1 LAWFGKFWQSCV
13 WLSWYLYEIHPKDI
27 IQCHPNTK
35 TPKFLRPRCA
45 KYFKANNFK
54 RKSDIPQPLMQD
66 SVASPRL
73 SAGYGRF
80 PAQRQVWQLCYRTFN
95 MFQYLSTSSTPPS
108 TSKVVLSFCY
118 AAQWGI
124 PTFELFWA
132 LALCP
137 PFFWLF
143 LDVLYGGLWI
153 NTGKP
158 CALQPQTFPTVSYKQ
173 LETGIG
179 NKGLYR

>member
-1 LAWFGKFWQSCV
+1 MDQCFGLAWCGKFWRSCV
-13 WLSWYLYEIHPKDI
+13 WLSWYLFEMHPKD

-95 MFQYLSTSSTPPS
+95 IFQHLSTSSTPPS
-108 TSKVVLSFCY
+108 TSKVVLSFCH

-132 LALCP
+132 LALCS
-137 PFFWLF
+137 PFVLFWLF
-143 LDVLYGGLWI
+143 LDS
-153 NTGKP
+153 
-158 CALQPQTFPTVSYKQ
+158 VSYKQ
-173 LETGIG
+173 LETEIG

>member
-1 LAWFGKFWQSCV
+1 MDQCFGLAWCGKFWRSCV
-13 WLSWYLYEIHPKDI
+13 WLSWYLFEMHPKD

-95 MFQYLSTSSTPPS
+95 IFQHLSTSFNVFN
-108 TSKVVLSFCY
+108 TSVNLKSCAKFLPRSSVRHSNFWTILSSGFVLPFCLVLVVLGLCV
-118 AAQWGI
+118 
-124 PTFELFWA
+124 PLFA
-132 LALCP
+132 LRWSLNQHREALCA
-137 PFFWLF
+137 
-143 LDVLYGGLWI
+143 
-153 NTGKP
+153 T
-158 CALQPQTFPTVSYKQ
+158 A
-173 LETGIG
+173 
-179 NKGLYR
+179 